1 MRLLRICKD
10 NHIHRLSDFCRL
22 TFTDVLSLPE
32 CGVAT
37 AMHIKKI
44 LKDNG
49 LNFGQRFDQRT
60 TTIHSLRDN
69 MIVELVSHGESYR
82 VVGRQ
87 FGLSHSRVAQI
98 YKKHGLTRTSV
109 QARVVGL

>member
-1 MRLLRICKD
+1 MRLLRICED
-10 NHIHRLSDFCRL
+10 NHINRLSDFTRL

-49 LNFGQRFDQRT
+49 LDFGQRFDRRGT
-60 TTIHSLRDN
+60 SIISLRNN

-82 VVGRQ
+82 EVGRQ
-87 FGLSHSRVAQI
+87 FGLSHARVAQI
-98 YKKHGLTRTSV
+98 YKRYGYTATSSQRRDLGL
-109 QARVVGL
+109 